1 VSAKVSQPEG
11 VPVSVAQQ
19 RNGEKRRALIS
30 EAPSQVGAL
39 WARVWCEALRQEGR
53 SVDGGW
59 PGTLSE
65 SRSRVRSHLDGEL
78 SKRGL
83 QPLDHLELERA
94 TAATYER
101 AKYDWLALVN
111 SRRASRRR
119 TSADDAN
126 ET

>member
-1 VSAKVSQPEG
+1 
-11 VPVSVAQQ
+11 VSVKVPQSEGAASVAVARAGSQ
-19 RNGEKRRALIS
+19 KRRALIS
-30 EAPSQVGAL
+30 EAAPLLGAT
-39 WARVWCEALRQEGR
+39 WARVWCETLRLEGR
-53 SVDGGW
+53 HVDGGW

-83 QPLDHLELERA
+83 RPLDHLELELAA
-94 TAATYER
+94 TAAYER
-101 AKYDWLALVN
+101 AKYDWLKLVH

-119 TSADDAN
+119 APADVN

>member
-1 VSAKVSQPEG
+1 VPVKVSSSDA
-11 VPVSVAQQ
+11 VVANAVAA
-19 RNGEKRRALIS
+19 RGEKRRALIS
-30 EAPSQVGAL
+30 EAPSQVGSA
-39 WARVWCEALRQEGR
+39 WARVWCEALRREGR

-65 SRSRVRSHLDGEL
+65 SRSRVRRHLDGEL

-94 TAATYER
+94 TLAAYER

-111 SRRASRRR
+111 SRRTSRRR
-119 TSADDAN
+119 GSADGAN